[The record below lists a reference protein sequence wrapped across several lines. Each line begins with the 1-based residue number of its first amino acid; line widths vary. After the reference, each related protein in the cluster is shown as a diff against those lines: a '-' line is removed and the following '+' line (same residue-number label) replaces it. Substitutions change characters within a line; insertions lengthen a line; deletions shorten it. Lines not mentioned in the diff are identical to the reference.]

1 MAQGTDP
8 RIKHEAVGRRVK
20 PGAAVEGEFTYS
32 VVEIDPSAK
41 KPAAKKPAAAKSGS
55 SERRDGQR
63 TRARLREGYVGE
75 RLTRS
80 LAGCRITD
88 LSKGGARLH
97 LDSDR
102 KLPSLFFLVDGSAGK
117 KYRARLAWQNGCEA
131 GVSLKEVE

>member
-1 MAQGTDP
+1 MGQSIDP
-8 RIKHEAVGRRVK
+8 RIKHEAIGRRVK

-32 VVEIDPSAK
+32 VVEVDPK
-41 KPAAKKPAAAKSGS
+41 AKKPAAAKAG
-55 SERRDGQR
+55 SERREGQR

-75 RLTRS
+75 RPTRA

-102 KLPSLFFLVDGSAGK
+102 KLPSVFFLVDGSAGK
-117 KYRARLAWQNGCEA
+117 TYRARLAWQNGREA